1 MNVKADW
8 IMVNGKDGDT
18 FQGVKERNNGEKV
31 MSLSELQK
39 MANDVIELG
48 NRDHSAFKFL
58 FINHLE
64 VVQGIYKWNEESK
77 SFLMVIPNLK
87 ELRKIQLNVDAKE
100 LLRKG
105 IEEFQY
111 QQNEYI
117 RSVTKLPD
125 FFNNK

>member
-1 MNVKADW
+1 
-8 IMVNGKDGDT
+8 
-18 FQGVKERNNGEKV
+18 
-31 MSLSELQK
+31 